1 MIWIKISENA
11 LLPNAPKL
19 NQTEEIQKKNRKF
32 KRIQTKVMNQT
43 MENMTKEDE
52 LEFFLQILL
61 IEIMKYLK
69 KKNLIQSLSSIFI
82 LLSFLVFL
90 Q

>member
-32 KRIQTKVMNQT
+32 KRIQTKVMNKI

-52 LEFFLQILL
+52 LELFFANFTNRDNETIEEEESKYSLYLQ
-61 IEIMKYLK
+61 
-69 KKNLIQSLSSIFI
+69 
-82 LLSFLVFL
+82 FLFYYHF
-90 Q
+90 